1 MRRTWLRLSGLLVAL
16 GLAGFVSRADA
27 AGPRDTPASPAPV
40 LLKAGE
46 TIPPF
51 EATGINGEIREVK
64 YKTPTVLLFFLS
76 SCPVCHKM
84 IPEWN
89 QAFER
94 KPDGLEVVGV
104 LMDREPPGFFA
115 VTPVSVPGRALALP
129 RVRPHLQG
137 GAGAHHPAGRRGR
150 QGGGRRG
157 GRPGSDPPGRALPAI
172 ARGTSRQPRTR
183 SQTRSA
189 RMPVQRERLR
199 SAASSRSTEPA
210 PPRGSNEPRRKPS
223 VSR

>member
-1 MRRTWLRLSGLLVAL
+1 MKWTWPGPELSILLAL
-16 GLAGFVSRADA
+16 ALPAAPPAA
-27 AGPRDTPASPAPV
+27 AGNDTPGSSPAPV

-64 YKTPTVLLFFLS
+64 YKSPTVLVFFLS

-94 KPDGLEVVGV
+94 RPAGLEVVGV

-115 VTPVSVPGRALALP
+115 VTPVAFPVVRSPSREFGRIFKVARVPITL
-129 RVRPHLQG
+129 RVAPG
-137 GAGAHHPAGRRGR
+137 GKVEDVAVGVLDPIRVGEFFRR
-150 QGGGRRG
+150 
-157 GRPGSDPPGRALPAI
+157 
-172 ARGTSRQPRTR
+172 
-183 SQTRSA
+183 
-189 RMPVQRERLR
+189 
-199 SAASSRSTEPA
+199 
-210 PPRGSNEPRRKPS
+210 
-223 VSR
+223 

>member
-1 MRRTWLRLSGLLVAL
+1 MRRTWLRLSGLLAAA

-27 AGPRDTPASPAPV
+27 AGPGDTTASPAPV

-76 SCPVCHKM
+76 SCPVCHQM

-89 QAFER
+89 QAFDR

-104 LMDREPPGFFA
+104 LMDREPPGFFG
-115 VTPVSVPGRALALP
+115 VTPVRFPVVRSPSREFGRIFKVARVPITLRVAAGGKVEDVALGILDP
-129 RVRPHLQG
+129 IRVGELF
-137 GAGAHHPAGRRGR
+137 RR
-150 QGGGRRG
+150 
-157 GRPGSDPPGRALPAI
+157 
-172 ARGTSRQPRTR
+172 
-183 SQTRSA
+183 
-189 RMPVQRERLR
+189 
-199 SAASSRSTEPA
+199 
-210 PPRGSNEPRRKPS
+210 
-223 VSR
+223 